1 MAAWTEGE
9 YAGGARVGPIEA
21 TPEEYMVTGS
31 NEANEFPW
39 LTGLAQRW
47 HRRRTFGARNLPSA
61 GELAARK
68 LASGERISVVL
79 PALNEAAT
87 IGPICSTIQ
96 RRLMERTG
104 LVDELLVVDCAS
116 DDGTPDIA
124 ADAGATV
131 HDVSDLVPEMPVVRG
146 KGEALWRSL
155 SVVHGDIVVWVDSD
169 IRNFSTRFVT
179 RLVAPILTDPT
190 VSYVKGFYRRPVARG
205 EELIADEGGRVTEL
219 LARPMLAALF
229 PELSGIV
236 QPLAGEYAGHI
247 DILKRIPFFTG
258 YSVEIGLLIDLL
270 DAVGLDA
277 MAQVDLDER
286 VHRNRPLTE
295 LSPMAYAIGKTI
307 LRRAEE
313 RGRIRSVLDVPLAPL
328 LRPSPD
334 GIVVENVQELERPP
348 MESIG
353 TDHEPVEPER
363 RAASR

>member
-1 MAAWTEGE
+1 MD
-9 YAGGARVGPIEA
+9 PIEA
-21 TPEEYMVTGS
+21 TPEETMMTGS
-31 NEANEFPW
+31 NESYEFPW

-47 HRRRTFGARNLPSA
+47 HRRRTYGSRALPNA

-87 IGPICSTIQ
+87 IGPICTTIR
-96 RRLMERTG
+96 RRLIERTG

-116 DDGTPDIA
+116 DDGTPEIA
-124 ADAGATV
+124 AEAGATV
-131 HDVSDLVPEMPVVRG
+131 HDVADLVPEMPVVRG

-155 SVVHGDIVVWVDSD
+155 STVKGDIVVWVDSD

-190 VSYVKGFYRRPVARG
+190 VSYVKGFYRRPIARG
-205 EELIADEGGRVTEL
+205 DELVADEGGRVTEL

-229 PELSGIV
+229 PELSGFV

-247 DILKRIPFFTG
+247 DVLKRIPFITG

-270 DAVGLDA
+270 DTVGLDA

-286 VHRNRPLTE
+286 VHRNRPLAE
-295 LSPMAYAIGKTI
+295 LSPMAYAIGRTI
-307 LRRAEE
+307 FRRAEE
-313 RGRIRSVLDVPLAPL
+313 RGRLRSALDFPLAPL

-334 GIVVENVQELERPP
+334 GVVVENVEEVERPP
-348 MESIG
+348 MESID
-353 TDHEPVEPER
+353 TDLEPVEPKR
-363 RAASR
+363 RAAYR

>member
-1 MAAWTEGE
+1 
-9 YAGGARVGPIEA
+9 
-21 TPEEYMVTGS
+21 MVPGRS
-31 NEANEFPW
+31 DNYEFPW

-47 HRRRTFGARNLPSA
+47 HRRRTYGSRNLPSA

-87 IGPICSTIQ
+87 IGPICTTIQ
-96 RRLMERTG
+96 RRLIDRTG
-104 LVDELLVVDCAS
+104 LVDEMIVVDCSS
-116 DDGTPDIA
+116 DDGTPQIA
-124 ADAGATV
+124 AEAGATV
-131 HDVSDLVPEMPVVRG
+131 HDVSALVPELPAVRG

-155 SVVHGDIVVWVDSD
+155 AAVKGDIVVWVDSD

-190 VSYVKGFYRRPVARG
+190 VSFVKAFYRRPMARG
-205 EELIADEGGRVTEL
+205 EELIPDEGGRVTEL
-219 LARPMLAALF
+219 LARPMIGALF
-229 PELSGIV
+229 PELSGFV

-247 DILKRIPFFTG
+247 DVLRRVPFFTG

-270 DAVGLDA
+270 ETAGLDS

-286 VHRNRPLTE
+286 VHRNRPLSE
-295 LSPMAYAIGKTI
+295 LGPMAYAIGMTI

-313 RGRIRSVLDVPLAPL
+313 RGRLRSSLDFPMAPL

-334 GIVVENVQELERPP
+334 GVVAHEVNELERPP
-348 MESIG
+348 MESIPSHIEG
-353 TDHEPVEPER
+353 PGEEP
-363 RAASR
+363 RAAV